1 MSLPLRRGRTGE
13 KAAERELRRRGLTI
27 LERNVRAGGG
37 EIDLVALDGET
48 IVIVEVK
55 ARSEASL
62 ATPGEAVDHRKRG
75 AVVRAARALLGRRG
89 LLDRPR
95 RYDVVSVRLDGKG
108 RAESVTWSPAAFD
121 EGEFE

>member
-1 MSLPLRRGRTGE
+1 MSLSRGRTGE

-37 EIDLVALDGET
+37 EIDIVALDEET
-48 IVIVEVK
+48 IVFVEVK
-55 ARSEASL
+55 ARSDASRVS
-62 ATPGEAVDHRKRG
+62 PEEAVDRGKRQ
-75 AVVRAARALLGRRG
+75 AVVRAARALLRRRG

-95 RYDVVSVRLDGKG
+95 RYDVVGVHLDEKG
-108 RAESVTWSPAAFD
+108 RADSVTWSRAAFD

>member
-1 MSLPLRRGRTGE
+1 MSLHRGRTGE

-37 EIDLVALDGET
+37 EIDLVALDEET
-48 IVIVEVK
+48 IVFVEVK
-55 ARSEASL
+55 ARSDGARGSPE
-62 ATPGEAVDHRKRG
+62 EAVDRRKRQ
-75 AVVRAARALLGRRG
+75 AVVRAARALLRRRG

-95 RYDVVSVRLDGKG
+95 RYDVVGVHLDAKG
-108 RAESVTWSPAAFD
+108 RADSVTWSRAAFD